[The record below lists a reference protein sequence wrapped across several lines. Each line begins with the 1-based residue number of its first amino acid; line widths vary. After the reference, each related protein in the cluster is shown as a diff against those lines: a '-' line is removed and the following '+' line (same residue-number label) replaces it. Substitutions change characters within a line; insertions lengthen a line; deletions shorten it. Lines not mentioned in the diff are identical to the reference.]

1 MATISASD
9 LTRTCVLSGVSAE
22 RVSLHFT
29 VRTYIAEGSTCPLS
43 SGLDCLNS
51 KLLSTQTV
59 EEWIQKKQHAVSL
72 KAVVQLLELTKVKI
86 VGSLLALLVSF
97 PSSDLIQKYLEIALD
112 TALIPLPV
120 YISTFPDAILTSQ
133 DLQTRPALWPR
144 LIALALK
151 AHQLYSTESISPN
164 ASPPKVLHDSRPPAR
179 NADTIESVIKLL
191 QLSYTFPVNQ
201 AVASASLFEQITQSL
216 TTLLVLLLSAISS
229 PSHARLP
236 PTSTASL
243 IQSVT
248 DFAET
253 YPLGDAKLGLESWVL
268 SFSLAS
274 GAMAF
279 EDNLDDFLGTDIGFG
294 INEPQLNVN
303 DDAPAASE
311 ANDIP
316 VAEEDLV
323 APSSLIQ
330 SLVRQFQ
337 KSSVLLCETKV
348 PQLQNRATRTHG
360 PHCAP
365 HAVSLLLATYR
376 STIIPSPAKPS
387 NPTSSISPSTATQA
401 RGPTTIGPTTGG
413 TPVRTPSGTGV
424 HQVRTPAN
432 SSALLQSIQS
442 SLGRT
447 PTVPGANAGTPA
459 PHSSAAQA
467 HTPAATMAP
476 TPAGRT
482 PARTPGPNAKH
493 SRTPTTQYRE
503 IRKPSQIRAFVFYEK
518 LLVAAI
524 SLVAQEVREGT
535 LRSQAVSDPQEEVH
549 STPRVPGLVEGFVL
563 GKLPDL
569 LHQFQNVASASS
581 SSSIPN
587 QPNLEAALEG
597 ALASVFTSHASLLD
611 SCDPPGKGTHKRGD
625 STAADSHP
633 SDDDLMS
640 MVDGSA
646 VERAKKDQ
654 ASDRRISGF
663 RRNLLVSLVQ
673 KELITARFARGT
685 IRSGDCAPNSPS
697 KAPDISREDLDE
709 ELQSMDRHDVLSIG
723 DGECKIQKEAQEVG
737 MDLLGY
743 CDMKLSHD
751 TAIGDVAAF
760 LVDAAANT
768 GCHAALSISVFK
780 RWKVLVTNLDIE
792 GLNTLAKVLSDH
804 VAILDILS
812 LHVPMAELVE
822 ESLAFLEDFD
832 FDAVGDP
839 QWALTLLGPIFL
851 FVQLCIYQFGLSSI
865 PLKRDDRK
873 LSIAFLIP
881 KLHVT
886 ELQSFSAKEKVIFK
900 GWLEAVFAGDS
911 SSEGISDRLFRTTPP
926 RLLLRM
932 AAPLFCEAIKTSGT
946 DIEALRSGGV
956 AYFLEPL
963 LNWSLVGVIQ
973 GLVENSFRRGHLS
986 TLNLQVIQT
995 IVLDS
1000 NCPSPVIQMTGR
1012 SLLRLIDEP
1021 ALRTL
1026 FQASSFDEGSVKRKI
1041 RQALS
1046 FPEAGTMPPVAGPSS
1061 LKAILSQKC
1070 QADYT
1075 TSPPPSLSGIS
1086 VYPAKQVMDAIYAT
1100 LMSVARAGPF
1110 SRSCRYLALS
1120 VICRPQ
1126 PIRAWSPPL
1135 LPYFLNAYLLSLL
1148 PSLDH
1153 LSPTDRS
1160 LAVSVLAA
1168 LASWSLLVS
1177 FRVEKALFDVKG
1189 VFTQLGPESGLAPS
1203 PDDMEVD
1210 EKSRRMDLSTSEVT
1224 NMARVLARK
1233 LKTAGGTS
1241 GQLMYQKVQAAPY
1254 FASNFPSFSTA

>member
-22 RVSLHFT
+22 RWTRLLKLQ
-29 VRTYIAEGSTCPLS
+29 IAKYPN
-43 SGLDCLNS
+43 SGGMDP
-51 KLLSTQTV
+51 
-59 EEWIQKKQHAVSL
+59 EEA
-72 KAVVQLLELTKVKI
+72 ACR
-86 VGSLLALLVSF
+86 SLLALLVSF

-597 ALASVFTSHASLLD
+597 ALASVFTSHVSLLD

-625 STAADSHP
+625 STTADSHP

-654 ASDRRISGF
+654 ASDR
-663 RRNLLVSLVQ
+663 
-673 KELITARFARGT
+673 
-685 IRSGDCAPNSPS
+685 
-697 KAPDISREDLDE
+697 REDLDE

-1189 VFTQLGPESGLAPS
+1189 VFTQLGSESGLAPS